1 MLTRKWW
8 VLCVPVLWTVQLF
21 AQTASIQGIVKDQ
34 TEGAVVGAKVV
45 VTNLDTG
52 LRRET
57 ISNETGLYA
66 LPTLPVG
73 RYTLKATTQGF
84 SVEEITEIKLDVG
97 QTARV
102 DFTLK
107 PGAVTESVS
116 VSASAT
122 LLNS

>member
-1 MLTRKWW
+1 MLTHKLWG
-8 VLCVPVLWTVQLF
+8 LCVLMLATAQLF

-34 TEGAVVGAKVV
+34 TEGTVVGAQVV
-45 VTNLDTG
+45 VTNLETG

-57 ISNETGLYA
+57 ASNETGLYTF
-66 LPTLPVG
+66 PTLPVG

-102 DFTLK
+102 
-107 PGAVTESVS
+107 
-116 VSASAT
+116 
-122 LLNS
+122 